1 MSGAFCRVMMLIR
14 ASGFWDFLSTRKC
27 PVMISHWCGFTG
39 QSRADC
45 WERTAKVSAG
55 YLCVWW
61 CTPLTVLSISRPRL
75 RGLRVT
81 ACLSMFVAFKCLCL
95 PLMRRCWGFWEPP
108 ILSSY
113 FQARGEDVE
122 RTSEKRNS
130 KKEKQGVSGNEKGPC
145 VSNSTLKVPGVLCPS
160 STPPHRPCFPLLCG
174 CNQKGQI
181 KGGGRVSLQ
190 HFSSQSCQSVAKSG
204 ALGAGGGLNASSP
217 WWRLMSSGDW
227 LVVSSSRAAVTPA
240 TPHWHRPYTMPHY
253 TREQLDE
260 MPISL
265 NSVSRQ
271 RASVVKKKTKQV
283 DGTQQNMRKKSAH
296 YCHLKSIKS

>member
-1 MSGAFCRVMMLIR
+1 MMLIR
-14 ASGFWDFLSTRKC
+14 ASGFWDFSGSSTHKC

-113 FQARGEDVE
+113 LQAREEDVE

-130 KKEKQGVSGNEKGPC
+130 KKEKQGVSGKRKDLVFQIQLLRSQGYSAP
-145 VSNSTLKVPGVLCPS
+145 L
-160 STPPHRPCFPLLCG
+160 PPPP
-174 CNQKGQI
+174 QAM
-181 KGGGRVSLQ
+181 
-190 HFSSQSCQSVAKSG
+190 FSSP
-204 ALGAGGGLNASSP
+204 L
-217 WWRLMSSGDW
+217 W
-227 LVVSSSRAAVTPA
+227 L
-240 TPHWHRPYTMPHY
+240 
-253 TREQLDE
+253 
-260 MPISL
+260 
-265 NSVSRQ
+265 
-271 RASVVKKKTKQV
+271 
-283 DGTQQNMRKKSAH
+283 
-296 YCHLKSIKS
+296 